1 MEANIQAI
9 KKNSREWLRAKG
21 VAAIDRVRESLG
33 DVGENLLDVG
43 AALVDLT
50 APGVAKAIGRASF
63 DEVCTE
69 DLGIHPST
77 ARRWMALATRLRR
90 RFVLDV
96 GIDRARALMELADA
110 TPADDHPE
118 DLFDATLALPSG
130 KKLAVEG
137 ASVAELD
144 AAAREFRH
152 AKTAKVGPKGAHGFT
167 TTPAE
172 RKAFAAVERRVKR
185 APKAAHAGVRLVAQ
199 RDADGAKVVLEARLG
214 AWSETLA
221 ALRGE

>member
-1 MEANIQAI
+1 MEANIQAL

-21 VAAIDRVRESLG
+21 V
-33 DVGENLLDVG
+33 
-43 AALVDLT
+43 
-50 APGVAKAIGRASF
+50 
-63 DEVCTE
+63 
-69 DLGIHPST
+69 
-77 ARRWMALATRLRR
+77 
-90 RFVLDV
+90 
-96 GIDRARALMELADA
+96 
-110 TPADDHPE
+110 
-118 DLFDATLALPSG
+118 
-130 KKLAVEG
+130 
-137 ASVAELD
+137 

-185 APKAAHAGVRLVAQ
+185 APKAAHAGVRLVAE